1 MFHLF
6 KKESI
11 CVQAPISGTVIALEQ
26 VNDPTFAQKLMGG
39 GLAIKPA
46 DHSVCAP
53 IEGELILVAD
63 TLHAFGIRAKDG
75 TELLIHIG
83 IDTVMLKGSGFQQL
97 HQQGET
103 IKAQEPIITFSE
115 TYLHQKDLDLT
126 TIVIATNAGS
136 KVLGNMREG
145 TIHTG
150 DLLFSLN

>member
-26 VNDPTFAQKLMGG
+26 VNDPTFAQKLMGD
-39 GLAIKPA
+39 GLAIKPS
-46 DHSVCAP
+46 DHTVCAQ

-150 DLLFSLN
+150 DLLFSLK

>member
-26 VNDPTFAQKLMGG
+26 VNDPTFAQKLMGD
-39 GLAIKPA
+39 GLAIKPS
-46 DHSVCAP
+46 DHTVCAP

-83 IDTVMLKGSGFQQL
+83 IDTVMLKEADSNSCISKEKRSKHRNRSSLFL
-97 HQQGET
+97 KPT
-103 IKAQEPIITFSE
+103 CIKKILI
-115 TYLHQKDLDLT
+115 
-126 TIVIATNAGS
+126 
-136 KVLGNMREG
+136 
-145 TIHTG
+145 
-150 DLLFSLN
+150 

>member
-26 VNDPTFAQKLMGG
+26 VNDPTFAQKLMGD
-39 GLAIKPA
+39 GLAIKPS
-46 DHSVCAP
+46 DHTVCAP

-126 TIVIATNAGS
+126 TIVSATNAGS

-150 DLLFSLN
+150 DILFSLK